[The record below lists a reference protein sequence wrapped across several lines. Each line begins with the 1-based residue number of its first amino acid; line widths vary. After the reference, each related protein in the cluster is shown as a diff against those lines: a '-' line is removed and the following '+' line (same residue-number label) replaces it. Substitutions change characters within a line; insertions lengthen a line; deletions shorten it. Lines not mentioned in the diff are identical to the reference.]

1 MKKLLLISILCL
13 FAGFTALAQTQ
24 GANGNRPL
32 VQFTGLIYNAD
43 SIKVIVPYVTITN
56 LSNHNAVYVGNYKGY
71 FSFVVHENDTL
82 RFTAVG
88 FAPLD
93 MVIPTDLESR
103 SYTVRL
109 AMKPQV
115 IALPAFHMFPWA
127 TTDEFKKDFL
137 TMKLADD
144 DLELARKNLSK
155 GMTSVPTYAAMPRDA
170 NEIQS
175 DIGRDM
181 HNRVMNSHS
190 LMPNPLLN
198 PLAWGSL
205 IKLIT
210 DGGGDKGK
218 N

>member
-1 MKKLLLISILCL
+1 MKLRSLILMVCLL
-13 FAGFTALAQTQ
+13 AGVSAFAQTNK
-24 GANGNRPL
+24 GNSNRPL
-32 VQFTGLIYNAD
+32 VQFTGIIYNAD
-43 SIKVIVPYVTITN
+43 SAKVIVPYVTITN
-56 LSNHNAVYVGNYKGY
+56 LSNSNSVYVGNYKGY

-93 MVIPTDLESR
+93 MVIPTDLDSR

-115 IALPAFHMFPWA
+115 ISLPAFHMFPWA
-127 TTDEFKKDFL
+127 TTDEFRKDFL

-155 GMTSVPTYAAMPRDA
+155 GLTTVPSYASMPRDA

-210 DGGGDKGK
+210 DGGSKSK